1 MIISRTPFRVSLVGG
16 GSDMPNYYRH
26 APGRVLSFAINSYM
40 YVTVS
45 PRFDESVR
53 VAYTETEIVDNFTDL
68 RHKLIREAMR
78 LTGVTKGVE
87 ITTIANIFAGTGLGS
102 SSALAVGVLH
112 ALHAYRGEY
121 RSKAQLCEEAC
132 RLEIEILGAP
142 IGKQDQFAAGHGGI
156 NVIQFNADETVFVEP
171 VVCERHVRELL
182 DARLLMFYTGMRGDN
197 TAILGK
203 QSSEVGEK
211 ADKRRVLSEMVALV
225 EPLQAALVA
234 GELDAVGEL
243 LHANWLLKRSL
254 TSDIANERID
264 SLYEAGLA
272 AGARGGKLLGA
283 GGGGFLLFY
292 CEEPHQEALR
302 QAMFQ
307 RGLNEFKAGIEMQ
320 GSSIV
325 HYG

>member
-16 GSDMPNYYRH
+16 GSDMSNYYRH
-26 APGRVLSFAINSYM
+26 TPGKVLSFAIKSFM

-45 PRFDESVR
+45 PRFDQSVR
-53 VAYTETEIVDNFTDL
+53 VAYTETEIADDFSQL
-68 RHKLIREAMR
+68 RHNLIREAMR

-102 SSALAVGVLH
+102 SSSLAVGVLH

-121 RSKAQLCEEAC
+121 RSKEQLSEEAS

-142 IGKQDQFAAGHGGI
+142 IGKQDQYAAGHGGI
-156 NVIQFNADETVFVEP
+156 NVIQFNPDETVFVEP
-171 VVCERHVRELL
+171 VVCDRRIREQLE
-182 DARLLMFYTGMRGDN
+182 ARLLMFYTGMRGDN

-203 QSSEVGEK
+203 QSSEVAQNAE
-211 ADKRRVLSEMVALV
+211 KRRVLSEMVALV
-225 EPLQAALVA
+225 EPLHSALVD
-234 GELDAVGEL
+234 GRLDEVGDL
-243 LHANWLLKRSL
+243 LHANWILKRSL
-254 TSDIANERID
+254 TGDIANARID
-264 SLYEAGLA
+264 SLYEEGLA

-292 CEEPHQEALR
+292 CDERKQDNLR
-302 QAMFQ
+302 RAMKA
-307 RGLNEFKAGIEMQ
+307 RGLNEFETGIEMQ
-320 GSSIV
+320 GSTIV

>member
-16 GSDMPNYYRH
+16 GSDMSTYYRH
-26 APGRVLSFAINSYM
+26 APGRVLSFAIQSYM

-45 PRFDESVR
+45 PRFDDSVR
-53 VAYTETEIVDNFTDL
+53 VAYTETEIVEDFESL
-68 RHKLIREAMR
+68 RHNLIREAMR
-78 LTGVTKGVE
+78 MTEVIKGVE

-102 SSALAVGVLH
+102 SSSLAIGVLH

-121 RSKAQLCEEAC
+121 RSKEQLCEEAC

-142 IGKQDQFAAGHGGI
+142 IGKQDQFAAGFGGI

-171 VVCERHVRELL
+171 VVCDRSTRETL
-182 DARLLMFYTGMRGDN
+182 DGRLLMFYTGMRGDN
-197 TAILGK
+197 TRILGK
-203 QSSEVGEK
+203 QSSEVGQKEEK
-211 ADKRRVLSEMVALV
+211 RKVLSEMVGLV
-225 EPLQAALVA
+225 EPLHAAIVS
-234 GELDAVGEL
+234 GDLDAVGEL

-264 SLYEAGLA
+264 GLYQAGLD

-292 CEEPHQEALR
+292 CEESKQDALR
-302 QAMFQ
+302 RAMKNL
-307 RGLNEFKAGIEMQ
+307 GLNEFAASIEMQ

>member
-1 MIISRTPFRVSLVGG
+1 
-16 GSDMPNYYRH
+16 
-26 APGRVLSFAINSYM
+26 
-40 YVTVS
+40 
-45 PRFDESVR
+45 
-53 VAYTETEIVDNFTDL
+53 
-68 RHKLIREAMR
+68 
-78 LTGVTKGVE
+78 
-87 ITTIANIFAGTGLGS
+87 
-102 SSALAVGVLH
+102 
-112 ALHAYRGEY
+112 
-121 RSKAQLCEEAC
+121 
-132 RLEIEILGAP
+132 
-142 IGKQDQFAAGHGGI
+142 
-156 NVIQFNADETVFVEP
+156 
-171 VVCERHVRELL
+171 
-182 DARLLMFYTGMRGDN
+182 
-197 TAILGK
+197 
-203 QSSEVGEK
+203 
-211 ADKRRVLSEMVALV
+211 MVALV